1 MPVNAADAAYEAQR
15 RQRLQ
20 GVLAGMDAQI
30 AAEDEAAKPKPAA
43 APQNPDEDIWS
54 DTPTRGQMLSRK
66 AEELGVDKWIGAFLK
81 TGQEIREAGPNVM
94 NTIPAL
100 GTAWQKQ
107 NHDLDAFL
115 LENPGMIP
123 RGPAKYQSSQAGM
136 EAAII
141 DNDFLRSIP
150 IAGSFLGPKSGER
163 PALLE
168 EAQRKSA
175 TADAKMQSQLPVG
188 DNDFQQGV
196 IDTTMNLGIMLPSL
210 VASIATKNPQIGL
223 AMMGAQS
230 ASTSYGD
237 ARRNGVDPSKSYVY
251 GLAMGSVE
259 VITERTPLKF
269 LVGRATNTPFIEALT
284 KQLIS
289 DGLGEQ
295 AATHIQDLL
304 TWVVINPEKTFSD
317 YIEERPD
324 AIKRT
329 AITSAMMSVLMG
341 GAQAGLSRISGS
353 GPDASPEAPPEGGAP
368 SPDPQATETQDA
380 PEAAP
385 DAAADP
391 AAEPSAQPEPS
402 SAPAANQEAAASD
415 KAAEVEAVV
424 AAVERAKAQA
434 PTESEIADAFEAEY
448 NALLGLG
455 PKRATVEQP
464 AAAPVQDPATPGPQA
479 TPFRAIFGEQAP
491 PSIVEQAQVQEL
503 SAATEATSKKYFG
516 RKSFGGR
523 GLNQTETQA
532 EATPQVA
539 QDATPVV
546 DEAPA
551 LLTDDQITRIADR
564 ETVKAPEAADAESM
578 LTLAEQNYDE
588 VVGKDMLTALDDQFD
603 MLPKQVRSIMDEALD
618 GQGSTERFNTLM
630 KRVAKIRAQSTDAT
644 VQEDF
649 KELVAQQPEAGEGGL
664 GRSFQSLVDDAKDP
678 NLARGDHPNDLREG
692 MTQRRDRLN
701 LEARRGFGDWYN
713 ELAKTGRIGFVSS
726 FENIYPGA
734 PIDTLAVTDP
744 SGRVAIN
751 DNVLPEMM
759 YGLVL
764 HEMGIHSG
772 LGAMMG
778 FRGKQAILDAVERL
792 VQSKDTSAVVA
803 RERANRNALRPE
815 HIAEETLAYLV
826 QYSPRSPIVTR
837 AIATMKVWL
846 ARRFPGVISKLNWST
861 ADFRQLAILSVRH
874 QAYKALE
881 LPVIFRQG
889 LEADGTT
896 LVLSTPRSTLKF
908 GGNPSPRLLERVRG
922 VIDLTK
928 PQDFQEA
935 VRANAE
941 DLTDPYV
948 LEALYNVHTEFDPF
962 AYQDLVEEVKNTG
975 NPDAAHDLSKMLEP
989 LKGMDIPLDVM
1000 ASRDEQG
1007 LERPVGFDDEAVR
1020 GTEPFRDERL
1030 TELHNRVV
1038 EKALNGFSNAEIA
1051 EIEDS
1056 TVDSVANMLSTARS
1070 MGIQIPVAAYKQAG
1084 ADRIRIEE
1092 LIDSGFSNKIVAERT
1107 GKTTNHVAQVR
1118 FQLKKRNASEP
1129 TMDDASRMA
1138 RAKSLGFDTLRILY
1152 HGTPNPIQG
1161 DALRQSEDGLF
1172 GAGIYLTRNQ
1182 DTAQTYAGG
1191 NEGSVIPLFIRGR
1204 LATFEDAKAA
1214 RTMAAK
1220 QVGNVMGADRKIAAV
1235 TQQLL
1240 QNAGY
1245 AGVEAGDTV
1254 TMFDF
1259 KDVRSTEAKFDPRRD
1274 GQRGFMLA
1282 RGNAGVEFETPG
1294 SPEYEDAVRKGLDM
1308 STEARMARKTAWQ
1321 AEKNT
1326 PPDIAS
1332 MDLYHGTEGDFA
1344 QFTPSEAG
1352 TRGRGVYLTPDQN
1365 VANKY
1370 ARPASES
1377 SRTISSEPGAGG
1389 AVMPVNVRG
1398 MVYPDE
1404 SSGVMTD
1411 EEYKAIFNAADNAGK
1426 KRLSSAFEG
1435 EGAFPRSYR
1444 KVLANAAE
1452 TNDGKNAL
1460 LSVAGYTGRSGR
1472 SQVTGDAEVFIFD
1485 PKNIRSVN
1493 AAFDP
1498 SQTQSPNLMASR
1510 SDDTQSD
1517 MFDPYADPDVYV
1529 NLARIEGP
1537 EDFRALVQKLANES
1551 RNEVK
1556 QRVGPK
1562 QTLEQVEHAAA
1573 RRSAFAAIMKRRKG
1587 YILESDEMQALE
1599 QLRDVSAEK
1608 VREISA
1614 VVEINPSSAAKAAL
1628 HSAVTMHRVIQAE
1641 ASGASADV
1649 SRLLGSRRIVSKS
1662 TKLRMAELNDAIESW
1677 ASDENIDDLVK
1688 RIGRLGKNQEVELD
1702 ALLNIGFKQSWTD
1715 LGGAWIR
1722 AMFLSNPK
1730 THIINAVGNTAV
1742 IAMDVGST
1750 YMGGALTFDQQMM
1763 SEAGVRTA
1771 EMTDA
1776 FYYQWRYM
1784 IKHSQLNPL
1793 KEGTSIRFDDQN
1805 VSGRQVDAGS
1815 PRALSSGRVNA
1826 LSRGL
1831 LKNPSEDSIVGRT
1844 INLIGYGIAAPS
1856 EALGTADDMFK
1867 GVNYR
1872 VEMRALAWRQ
1882 ANSELRDGR
1891 ISKDELAQRVEEIVE
1906 EPTEDMIL
1914 AARKAAQ
1921 ERTFTNRP
1929 GPHTRNV
1936 LGFRRAL
1943 NNLTG
1948 LPIGHL
1954 LLPFV
1959 ITPSNIFSYTF
1970 RHLPSAAFFPE
1981 WRADYQAGGARKAR
1995 AVGQVAMGTSVLLL
2009 GMALAQA
2016 GILMGSGPDD
2026 KEKRRLLQENQGLG
2040 FQPFSMKI
2048 ANHTYTVDRL
2058 DPISSMLLIGAE
2070 LNEIWA
2076 NKGWDSDPD
2085 DELSDL
2091 IGASVINIG
2100 RMMLQKSYMTGMRDA
2115 IRALEDENFGK
2126 SWINRTAAAVS
2137 TPAVGAEVRRQV
2149 DPFWREADTA
2159 ITSIKNRIPTL
2170 SSELPMEYDM
2180 FGRPKVYQSG
2190 HGVVYDSLMPF
2201 IAKKIDPD
2209 PIDNEL
2215 LRLKFMPSAM
2225 ERSLG
2230 IPVAG
2235 QPMPVSLRDRPDIYS
2250 RMTQLM
2256 GGDKEMGLPSVMDKL
2271 NREVQEPGY
2280 QNLMDG
2286 PQPLQG
2292 SKAAKI
2298 RDIITEHRSFVRQIV
2313 TQEYWG
2319 DLQAMGREEL
2329 GRMME
2334 RTAEQEQKDQSAM
2347 AEATMRALAEQK

>member
-107 NHDLDAFL
+107 GHDLDAFL

-123 RGPAKYQSSQAGM
+123 RGPAKYQNAQAAM
-136 EAAII
+136 EAALI
-141 DNDFLRSIP
+141 DNDFLRSVP

-168 EAQRKSA
+168 EAQGKSA

-237 ARRNGVDPSKSYVY
+237 ARRNGVDPSKSYIY

-630 KRVAKIRAQSTDAT
+630 KRVAKIRAQSADAT

-975 NPDAAHDLSKMLEP
+975 NPDAAHDLSKCW
-989 LKGMDIPLDVM
+989 
-1000 ASRDEQG
+1000 SR
-1007 LERPVGFDDEAVR
+1007 
-1020 GTEPFRDERL
+1020 
-1030 TELHNRVV
+1030 
-1038 EKALNGFSNAEIA
+1038 
-1051 EIEDS
+1051 
-1056 TVDSVANMLSTARS
+1056 
-1070 MGIQIPVAAYKQAG
+1070 
-1084 ADRIRIEE
+1084 
-1092 LIDSGFSNKIVAERT
+1092 
-1107 GKTTNHVAQVR
+1107 
-1118 FQLKKRNASEP
+1118 
-1129 TMDDASRMA
+1129 
-1138 RAKSLGFDTLRILY
+1138 
-1152 HGTPNPIQG
+1152 
-1161 DALRQSEDGLF
+1161 
-1172 GAGIYLTRNQ
+1172 
-1182 DTAQTYAGG
+1182 
-1191 NEGSVIPLFIRGR
+1191 
-1204 LATFEDAKAA
+1204 
-1214 RTMAAK
+1214 
-1220 QVGNVMGADRKIAAV
+1220 
-1235 TQQLL
+1235 
-1240 QNAGY
+1240 
-1245 AGVEAGDTV
+1245 
-1254 TMFDF
+1254 
-1259 KDVRSTEAKFDPRRD
+1259 
-1274 GQRGFMLA
+1274 
-1282 RGNAGVEFETPG
+1282 
-1294 SPEYEDAVRKGLDM
+1294 
-1308 STEARMARKTAWQ
+1308 
-1321 AEKNT
+1321 
-1326 PPDIAS
+1326 
-1332 MDLYHGTEGDFA
+1332 
-1344 QFTPSEAG
+1344 
-1352 TRGRGVYLTPDQN
+1352 
-1365 VANKY
+1365 
-1370 ARPASES
+1370 
-1377 SRTISSEPGAGG
+1377 
-1389 AVMPVNVRG
+1389 
-1398 MVYPDE
+1398 
-1404 SSGVMTD
+1404 
-1411 EEYKAIFNAADNAGK
+1411 
-1426 KRLSSAFEG
+1426 
-1435 EGAFPRSYR
+1435 
-1444 KVLANAAE
+1444 
-1452 TNDGKNAL
+1452 
-1460 LSVAGYTGRSGR
+1460 
-1472 SQVTGDAEVFIFD
+1472 
-1485 PKNIRSVN
+1485 
-1493 AAFDP
+1493 
-1498 SQTQSPNLMASR
+1498 
-1510 SDDTQSD
+1510 
-1517 MFDPYADPDVYV
+1517 
-1529 NLARIEGP
+1529 
-1537 EDFRALVQKLANES
+1537 
-1551 RNEVK
+1551 
-1556 QRVGPK
+1556 
-1562 QTLEQVEHAAA
+1562 
-1573 RRSAFAAIMKRRKG
+1573 
-1587 YILESDEMQALE
+1587 
-1599 QLRDVSAEK
+1599 
-1608 VREISA
+1608 
-1614 VVEINPSSAAKAAL
+1614 
-1628 HSAVTMHRVIQAE
+1628 
-1641 ASGASADV
+1641 
-1649 SRLLGSRRIVSKS
+1649 
-1662 TKLRMAELNDAIESW
+1662 
-1677 ASDENIDDLVK
+1677 
-1688 RIGRLGKNQEVELD
+1688 
-1702 ALLNIGFKQSWTD
+1702 
-1715 LGGAWIR
+1715 
-1722 AMFLSNPK
+1722 
-1730 THIINAVGNTAV
+1730 
-1742 IAMDVGST
+1742 
-1750 YMGGALTFDQQMM
+1750 
-1763 SEAGVRTA
+1763 
-1771 EMTDA
+1771 
-1776 FYYQWRYM
+1776 
-1784 IKHSQLNPL
+1784 
-1793 KEGTSIRFDDQN
+1793 
-1805 VSGRQVDAGS
+1805 
-1815 PRALSSGRVNA
+1815 
-1826 LSRGL
+1826 
-1831 LKNPSEDSIVGRT
+1831 
-1844 INLIGYGIAAPS
+1844 
-1856 EALGTADDMFK
+1856 
-1867 GVNYR
+1867 
-1872 VEMRALAWRQ
+1872 
-1882 ANSELRDGR
+1882 
-1891 ISKDELAQRVEEIVE
+1891 
-1906 EPTEDMIL
+1906 
-1914 AARKAAQ
+1914 
-1921 ERTFTNRP
+1921 
-1929 GPHTRNV
+1929 
-1936 LGFRRAL
+1936 
-1943 NNLTG
+1943 
-1948 LPIGHL
+1948 
-1954 LLPFV
+1954 
-1959 ITPSNIFSYTF
+1959 
-1970 RHLPSAAFFPE
+1970 
-1981 WRADYQAGGARKAR
+1981 
-1995 AVGQVAMGTSVLLL
+1995 
-2009 GMALAQA
+2009 
-2016 GILMGSGPDD
+2016 
-2026 KEKRRLLQENQGLG
+2026 
-2040 FQPFSMKI
+2040 
-2048 ANHTYTVDRL
+2048 
-2058 DPISSMLLIGAE
+2058 
-2070 LNEIWA
+2070 
-2076 NKGWDSDPD
+2076 
-2085 DELSDL
+2085 
-2091 IGASVINIG
+2091 
-2100 RMMLQKSYMTGMRDA
+2100 
-2115 IRALEDENFGK
+2115 
-2126 SWINRTAAAVS
+2126 
-2137 TPAVGAEVRRQV
+2137 
-2149 DPFWREADTA
+2149 
-2159 ITSIKNRIPTL
+2159 
-2170 SSELPMEYDM
+2170 
-2180 FGRPKVYQSG
+2180 
-2190 HGVVYDSLMPF
+2190 
-2201 IAKKIDPD
+2201 
-2209 PIDNEL
+2209 
-2215 LRLKFMPSAM
+2215 
-2225 ERSLG
+2225 
-2230 IPVAG
+2230 
-2235 QPMPVSLRDRPDIYS
+2235 
-2250 RMTQLM
+2250 
-2256 GGDKEMGLPSVMDKL
+2256 
-2271 NREVQEPGY
+2271 
-2280 QNLMDG
+2280 
-2286 PQPLQG
+2286 
-2292 SKAAKI
+2292 
-2298 RDIITEHRSFVRQIV
+2298 
-2313 TQEYWG
+2313 
-2319 DLQAMGREEL
+2319 
-2329 GRMME
+2329 
-2334 RTAEQEQKDQSAM
+2334 
-2347 AEATMRALAEQK
+2347 